1 MNADHARHE
10 IISEDLQ
17 IVRATLATLLNDVRP
32 VSPRAAEALR
42 NAANEV
48 EEARQD
54 ILLTALR

>member
-32 VSPRAAEALR
+32 VSPRAAEALK
-42 NAANEV
+42 NAQTKS
-48 EEARQD
+48 RKRGR
-54 ILLTALR
+54 ISY